1 MFIFACENQRF
12 TQRFIQRFIQ
22 RLIANAGELQ
32 IGWFY
37 RTHRNKY

>member
-1 MFIFACENQRF
+1 MFIFACEN
-12 TQRFIQRFIQ
+12 QRFIQRFIQ

-37 RTHRNKY
+37 RTHRNKH